1 MFLDYL
7 SIKLMIFSRVSSLL
21 EQSTILFHA
30 LSRMKAA
37 ALTLTSPM
45 SAILIFGLCSG
56 ELWSWLVRIISM
68 MLSRLAALQ
77 SQWGCEV
84 WELSGRRDLP
94 GTLASSRLQSEISL
108 ELLTTVTRAGP
119 EEDSDSRQLS
129 LSSLSFKPEIKDL
142 SPSKLDFL
150 CWWRTRK

>member
-1 MFLDYL
+1 MQH
-7 SIKLMIFSRVSSLL
+7 VPW
-21 EQSTILFHA
+21 LFVNKVDD
-30 LSRMKAA
+30 L
-37 ALTLTSPM
+37 
-45 SAILIFGLCSG
+45 
-56 ELWSWLVRIISM
+56 
-68 MLSRLAALQ
+68 LQ
-77 SQWGCEV
+77 SLIIVGTINDTLPCPEQNESSCLDSHITDVGDSNFWSVLGWTVILVSQNHQHDVVQVGCVTVTVRV